1 MAPGIY
7 QSYDKQRTA
16 AQLCLKQA
24 INKAHLTQYE
34 KTEAHQP
41 RCSGAFAPDP
51 SSCKSLLEVY
61 LAV

>member
-24 INKAHLTQYE
+24 INHAHLTQYE
-34 KTEAHQP
+34 KMRLINPAALAP
-41 RCSGAFAPDP
+41 SAPDP
-51 SSCKSLLEVY
+51 SSCKSLLEAY